1 MLIGDTVELSTAH
14 GLADVERAVPM
25 TTEHL
30 FRIASHSK
38 TFTSTAVLQL
48 VEQGRLRLDDT
59 AGSWVPY
66 LVEQQ
71 SPLADVTVRELLS
84 HAGGVYRDS
93 RDGDFWQLRRRFP
106 DRGQL
111 RDLLVAP
118 ESAVVPRS
126 ERFKYSNIG
135 YALLGLVIEAASGN
149 DYADQLRH
157 AVVEPL
163 GLPQH
168 RRGARP
174 GQAGRLRH
182 RLQRARV
189 RRHAGADR
197 ARRHPGDGAGH
208 RLLLH
213 GIRPGDVLLRALPR

>member
-1 MLIGDTVELSTAH
+1 MSTDPPEIDLASARQALAYFDRWLAFRQHYLRVPGVQAAVLIGDTVELSTAH

-66 LVEQQ
+66 LAEQH

-84 HAGGVYRDS
+84 HAGRVYRDS

-111 RDLLVAP
+111 R
-118 ESAVVPRS
+118 
-126 ERFKYSNIG
+126 
-135 YALLGLVIEAASGN
+135 
-149 DYADQLRH
+149 
-157 AVVEPL
+157 
-163 GLPQH
+163 
-168 RRGARP
+168 
-174 GQAGRLRH
+174 
-182 RLQRARV
+182 
-189 RRHAGADR
+189 
-197 ARRHPGDGAGH
+197 
-208 RLLLH
+208 
-213 GIRPGDVLLRALPR
+213 